1 MKEKIKGKQYL
12 LMFLCWALYTFIY
25 LGRYSY
31 SSNIEVIGNHFAISK
46 AQTGLVSSC
55 FFFAYGI
62 GQVVNGMLCKYYNK
76 KYVLGGAVII
86 SAVVNLL
93 IFVGVPFTFYPIL
106 WLVNGFIQSVA
117 WPSLMLVLADHLY
130 EENLKSGL
138 VVMGTTSCV
147 GILVTYGISA
157 LLNRIASWKFSFL
170 VAFIGLVVVAML
182 WLVFY
187 NKATGEKQVKN
198 VEVEVSNQMQA
209 QPKAKNKIAFA
220 LLMSIIGLAVYA
232 VIQALIKEGLNTWVP
247 DILVD
252 NFSLP
257 SSFSIL
263 LTLILPIFG
272 MFGNFFVLFLNRK
285 IKDFL
290 TISAICMALTVILT
304 AIVMCFIKTQLVI
317 VLIAFGLI
325 SLLTHGITAVITNIA
340 PLVLR
345 RSINSGRLSGVL
357 NGFCYL
363 GATISSYGLGVVADN
378 FGWNSVFILFLV
390 LGVFA
395 VVFWLIYLLVLYFAK
410 KKKTI

>member
-31 SSNIEVIGNHFAISK
+31 SSNIEVIGNHFTISK

-93 IFVGVPFTFYPIL
+93 IFIGVPFTFYPIL

-130 EENLKSGL
+130 EENLKPGL
-138 VVMGTTSCV
+138 VVMGTTSCI

-170 VAFIGLVVVAML
+170 VAFIGLIIVAML
-182 WLVFY
+182 WLILY

-198 VEVEVSNQMQA
+198 VEVSKEVQV
-209 QPKAKNKIAFA
+209 QPKTKNKIAFA

-263 LTLILPIFG
+263 LTLVLPIFG

-290 TISAICMALTVILT
+290 SISAICMILTVILT
-304 AIVMCFIKTQLVI
+304 AVVMLFIKSQLII
-317 VLIAFGLI
+317 VLVAFGLI
-325 SLLTHGITAVITNIA
+325 SCLTHGITAVITNIA

-363 GATISSYGLGVVADN
+363 GATISSYGLGLVADN
-378 FGWNSVFILFLV
+378 FGWNSVFILFLA

-395 VVFWLIYLLVLYFAK
+395 ILFWLIYLLVLYFAK